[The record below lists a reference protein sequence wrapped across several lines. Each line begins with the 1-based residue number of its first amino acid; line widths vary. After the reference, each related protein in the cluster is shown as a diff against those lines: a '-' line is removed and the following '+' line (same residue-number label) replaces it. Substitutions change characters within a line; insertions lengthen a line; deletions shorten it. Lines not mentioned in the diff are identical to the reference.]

1 MGLLTTALYGKV
13 VFTSQSGGKMAT
25 ASEIFGETYEGLELH
40 QHAIKDGT
48 AYWVQWNDSNP
59 RASYPRTELKAIF
72 NDGEVVEVDIESEQE
87 LKLWTEHL

>member
-1 MGLLTTALYGKV
+1 
-13 VFTSQSGGKMAT
+13 MAT

-40 QHAIKDGT
+40 QHPIKDGT
-48 AYWVQWNDSNP
+48 AYWVQWNDDNP
-59 RASYPRTELKAIF
+59 RATYPRTELKAIF